1 MEQRIHSYLDAKQTL
16 IIIDNLEDV
25 LREDEESLRRF
36 LTDILEKLPGV
47 SVLTT
52 SRQKIHN
59 LGETT
64 ECVYELRQLT
74 NSFSI

>member
-1 MEQRIHSYLDAKQTL
+1 MEQKIHTFLEAKQTL

-36 LTDILEKLPGV
+36 LTELMEKLPGV
-47 SVLTT
+47 SILTT
-52 SRQKIHN
+52 SRQKVQN
-59 LGETT
+59 LGEIT
-64 ECVYELRQLT
+64 ERVYELRQLT